1 LIEQKA
7 YLLLLCIRKNEHRSL
22 MQIQKENIRNLIIAI
37 ARDEFVTHGFRDAS
51 MRRVADKSGVAL
63 SNIYNYFKSKDELFS
78 EILQPVLTEIDG
90 TLRKHNNEENLT
102 LDYFSSDDYQRR
114 DLVSMVTLVESYK
127 IELNLLLFQSAGSS
141 YENFREQIT
150 ERNAEKGQEYLLK
163 MKEKYPKI
171 SIDISPFFI
180 HVMGSMWVNILAEV
194 VSRSL
199 SHDELTQFISE
210 YIEFGTAG
218 WQKLM
223 KI

>member
-1 LIEQKA
+1 MMGIYERKSREKEYRIKQIRDSAAALFCKKGYAATTIEDIAALAEISKA
-7 YLLLLCIRKNEHRSL
+7 TIYL
-22 MQIQKENIRNLIIAI
+22 
-37 ARDEFVTHGFRDAS
+37 
-51 MRRVADKSGVAL
+51 
-63 SNIYNYFKSKDELFS
+63 YFKSKDELFS

>member
-1 LIEQKA
+1 
-7 YLLLLCIRKNEHRSL
+7 
-22 MQIQKENIRNLIIAI
+22 MQIQKENIRKLIIAI

-51 MRRVADKSGVAL
+51 MRRVADKSGVTL
-63 SNIYNYFKSKDELFS
+63 SNIYNYFKSKDDLFS

-127 IELNLLLFQSAGSS
+127 IELSLLLFQSAGSS